1 MRMHGGG
8 DSEIDGCGNT
18 TAKST
23 GVGTNEHAA
32 AAIAA
37 PQWAACPAAWHDL
50 RRVPLPSTAPCCK
63 RSPCGRSA
71 LPLQWGRRHLPPP
84 VSHSYSFFN
93 ALQDLTEEELTQ
105 LREEVDKYTVEGDLR
120 RFNALN
126 IKRLKEIG
134 CYRGRRHYN
143 NLPVRVGGRGQLT
156 GRGGVGGALQ
166 CAGLVGCLCRVVEL
180 AMVRPWWPRPG
191 PAEWQCSPPVI
202 GSMCRSCS
210 SQGGVVKH
218 LKLCCLAGPLRGR
231 STVRMAA
238 VMACQ
243 PNPLPAHHIILFLCT
258 AAIKLCRFAARG
270 RRTTRAQGRGRL
282 SPLPVR
288 REVAGQPRSITLF
301 RAFRAFLEFLRP
313 FALYG

>member
-143 NLPVRVGGRGQLT
+143 NLPVRRLDRVCQGSCW
-156 GRGGVGGALQ
+156 VAAL
-166 CAGLVGCLCRVVEL
+166 AWR
-180 AMVRPWWPRPG
+180 A
-191 PAEWQCSPPVI
+191 WQ
-202 GSMCRSCS
+202 
-210 SQGGVVKH
+210 
-218 LKLCCLAGPLRGR
+218 
-231 STVRMAA
+231 
-238 VMACQ
+238 
-243 PNPLPAHHIILFLCT
+243 
-258 AAIKLCRFAARG
+258 
-270 RRTTRAQGRGRL
+270 QGRPPEQHEQRMLPPCSFVFTRRRCSARTRQAQHPAVSIVQARL
-282 SPLPVR
+282 NPPSPAPLC
-288 REVAGQPRSITLF
+288 
-301 RAFRAFLEFLRP
+301 
-313 FALYG
+313 